1 MQDRASLCVKAL
13 DEAIEGREFL
23 VGNEFTAADIMM
35 GYSMFIFDKYVS
47 SDHHNNAHDYWN
59 RLQQREACKV
69 AFTL

>member
-1 MQDRASLCVKAL
+1 MKARASLCVKAL
-13 DEAIEGREFL
+13 DEAIESQEFL

-47 SDHHNNAHDYWN
+47 SDNYKNAHDYWK

>member
-1 MQDRASLCVKAL
+1 MKDRASLCVKAL
-13 DEAIEGREFL
+13 DEAIEGQEFL

-47 SDHHNNAHDYWN
+47 SDHYNHAHDYWN

-69 AFTL
+69 ALYL